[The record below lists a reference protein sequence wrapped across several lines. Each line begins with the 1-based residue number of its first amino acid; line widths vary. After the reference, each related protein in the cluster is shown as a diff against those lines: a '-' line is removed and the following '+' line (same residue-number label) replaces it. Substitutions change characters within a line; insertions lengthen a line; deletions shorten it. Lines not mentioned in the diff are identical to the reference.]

1 MDPGKNGA
9 IVDAGEGGDPARQ
22 AWGGTGS
29 LRQTLEKVR
38 RSQDVGGHRRRAWH
52 NINSLRL
59 DNHDCEPCFTVSI
72 CFRRINHMAVKNH
85 LHLSSGVREVVSGT
99 IIHFYGTKNKN
110 AKAEAVLR
118 KVLIYFSGL

>member
-1 MDPGKNGA
+1 MGPSWML
-9 IVDAGEGGDPARQ
+9 GEVGTRPARRGEERVVYVRH
-22 AWGGTGS
+22 WRRLDVLKMLEGTGDELGTTS
-29 LRQTLEKVR
+29 THYALTTM
-38 RSQDVGGHRRRAWH
+38 
-52 NINSLRL
+52 I
-59 DNHDCEPCFTVSI
+59 VSHVY
-72 CFRRINHMAVKNH
+72 CTYLFQENKSYGSAVKNH